1 MSIDNLGYTK
11 TLEDIASLEEAQ
23 EKVQAALKENGF
35 GVISEIDLQAT
46 MKEKLGKDVKPYKI
60 LGACNP
66 KMAHKALSMDQYL
79 GLMLPCNVIVF
90 ENDDQTFTV
99 SFAKPKE
106 MFKLVDKSEMAAVSE
121 EVDAMIR
128 AAFELL

>member
-106 MFKLVDKSEMAAVSE
+106 MFKLVDKSEMAAVAE